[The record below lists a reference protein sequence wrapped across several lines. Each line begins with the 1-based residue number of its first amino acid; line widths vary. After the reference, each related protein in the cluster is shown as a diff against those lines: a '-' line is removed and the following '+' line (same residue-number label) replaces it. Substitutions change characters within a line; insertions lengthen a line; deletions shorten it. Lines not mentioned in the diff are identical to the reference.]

1 MLCHPFH
8 TGDTGLCPGVVARR
22 TRPSLPALVMLS
34 LLAGVAPAAPA
45 PTPGRVAT
53 TDTVVVIGARLMPG
67 AETRAVTPDQDLA
80 AVLKASPFA
89 LVTRGAAGVG
99 DLYAD
104 GFRRHDLT
112 VTIDGERCDTAC
124 PNRMDTRLGQI
135 DLLDIAA
142 VDLAR
147 DGSAL
152 QSGLGGTVSLH
163 RRLPAHG
170 WRAEGR
176 AEAMGGHTESVDGS
190 LALEGRGVRL
200 AVRGRQLEAF
210 TDADGRTFATLYGF
224 ARTPATTVREVRVQA
239 LLPGGDLFASHEW
252 SREMLFPY
260 LLMDERENDHA
271 EISGSWRG
279 HRLYLNRT
287 EHLMDNGLRRSVGTT
302 VMTTDAENTMFGA
315 VGERYEIFAR
325 HWDADNRITPVAN
338 PSAGTNSHMLPD
350 VWRVGATVRHELGA
364 PDRPWLVARLG
375 LARTRVHDE
384 AQLGALQRVHAD
396 AELQKWSVPFGLTI
410 SGTRMWRG
418 VAVAAAAE
426 LAADAP
432 GIEQQFIV
440 VDKPGLTPDW
450 VGNPGLADPLRSTVR
465 LTASSS
471 HARVELF
478 GTRVRDYPNL
488 VRRTIGGVPCQSYDG
503 VGALLAG
510 GSLRA
515 TWELADAGISWNW
528 GEQTTTDA
536 PLSEIQPVLV
546 ELSLRTPRWR
556 GCRGSAVYRHAAG
569 QGRVDPAQDEEA
581 TGAWNR
587 LDLGVAMDWDGVRY
601 ALAVDNVTNALYT
614 QHLSYQRNPFAAGTR
629 VYEAGRTARLSAVF
643 GF

>member
-1 MLCHPFH
+1 VAVLPLLC
-8 TGDTGLCPGVVARR
+8 
-22 TRPSLPALVMLS
+22 
-34 LLAGVAPAAPA
+34 GVALAATA
-45 PTPGRVAT
+45 PRVEPTRIAT
-53 TDTVVVIGARLMPG
+53 TDTVVVIGARLTPG
-67 AETRAVTPDQDLA
+67 AETRAVTPGQDLA
-80 AVLKASPFA
+80 AVLRASPFV

-163 RRLPAHG
+163 RRLPGHE

-176 AEAMGGHTESVDGS
+176 AEALAGHAENVDGS
-190 LALEGRGVRL
+190 FALEGRGGRL
-200 AVRGRQLEAF
+200 AVRARQLEAF
-210 TDADGRTFATLYGF
+210 TDAAGRTFATLYGF
-224 ARTPATTVREVRVQA
+224 ARTPATTVREARAQA
-239 LLPGGDLFASHEW
+239 RWGQGDLFASHER

-260 LLMDERENDHA
+260 LLMDERENDHT
-271 EISGSWRG
+271 EVSGSWRG

-315 VGERYEIFAR
+315 VGERYEIYAR

-338 PSAGTNSHMLPD
+338 PMAATNSHMLPD
-350 VWRVGATVRHELGA
+350 VWRVGATLRHELGTA
-364 PDRPWLVARLG
+364 GRPWLIARLG
-375 LARTRVHDE
+375 VVRTRVHDE
-384 AQLGALQRVHAD
+384 AQLAAFQRVHAD
-396 AELQKWSVPFGLTI
+396 AELQKWSVPFGLTV
-410 SGTRMWRG
+410 SGSRLWRG

-432 GIEQQFIV
+432 GLEQQFIV
-440 VDKPGLTPDW
+440 VDKPGMTPDW
-450 VGNPGLADPLRSTVR
+450 VGNPGLADPLRGTLR
-465 LTASSS
+465 LTASSGPV
-471 HARVELF
+471 RVELF

-488 VRRTIGGVPCQSYDG
+488 VRRSIAGVPCQTYDG

-510 GSLRA
+510 GSARA
-515 TWELADAGISWNW
+515 RWKLADAGVSWNW
-528 GEQTTTDA
+528 GEQTAENT

-546 ELSLRTPRWR
+546 ELGLRTPVWN
-556 GCRGSAVYRHAAG
+556 GCRGHAAYRHAAG

-587 LDLGVAMDWDGVRY
+587 LDLGVVMDWDGVRY
-601 ALAVDNVTNALYT
+601 ALTVDNATNVLYT

-629 VYEAGRTARLSAVF
+629 VFESGRTARLSAAF
-643 GF
+643 TF